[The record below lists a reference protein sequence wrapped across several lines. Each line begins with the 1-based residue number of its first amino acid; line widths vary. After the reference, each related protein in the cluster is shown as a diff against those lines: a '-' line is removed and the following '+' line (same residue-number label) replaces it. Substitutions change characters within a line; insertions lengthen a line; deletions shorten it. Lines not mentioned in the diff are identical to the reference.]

1 MELNR
6 LEEAR
11 GYNPRLSPLT
21 MESPTNSAASSFKR
35 GRGRPRKDEA
45 SVKKRKVVKANVLP
59 PPPAPQQAT
68 KKREPRVD
76 KVAKQASLTTPDAVV
91 PRSRSASRSSTV
103 VSERTARK
111 LQRSATKPKPK
122 KVATTTTRPVRG
134 KKNRPKK
141 SSEKDVGDRCYA
153 RWLNKQYYWGKITEI
168 VAKDNQI
175 FYTAST
181 YCRMYA
187 FLLLFSLNS
196 CFYRFCLT
204 TEMCCRYHPGICT
217 RRRSTER

>member
-1 MELNR
+1 MELQMELNR

-11 GYNPRLSPLT
+11 GYNPRLSPMT

-45 SVKKRKVVKANVLP
+45 SVKKRKVTKANA
-59 PPPAPQQAT
+59 PPAQEPQPVA
-68 KKREPRVD
+68 KKREAR
-76 KVAKQASLTTPDAVV
+76 VAKQASLTTPDTVT
-91 PRSRSASRSSTV
+91 RSRPPSRSSSV

-122 KVATTTTRPVRG
+122 KAATTTPTTRPVRG

-181 YCRMYA
+181 LSYMYA
-187 FLLLFSLNS
+187 CSF
-196 CFYRFCLT
+196 
-204 TEMCCRYHPGICT
+204 
-217 RRRSTER
+217 

>member
-1 MELNR
+1 MELQMELNR
-6 LEEAR
+6 LEELR
-11 GYNPRLSPLT
+11 GYNPRLSPMT
-21 MESPTNSAASSFKR
+21 VESPTNSAASSFKR

-45 SVKKRKVVKANVLP
+45 SVKKRKVIKANVP
-59 PPPAPQQAT
+59 PPEPQPA
-68 KKREPRVD
+68 KKREARVE
-76 KVAKQASLTTPDAVV
+76 KVAKQGSLTTPDAVV
-91 PRSRSASRSSTV
+91 PRSRPASRSSTV

-122 KVATTTTRPVRG
+122 KAAAATTRPVRG

-175 FYTAST
+175 YYTASA
-181 YCRMYA
+181 YSLHVR
-187 FLLLFSLNS
+187 FFVSILSQLLLYIGFV
-196 CFYRFCLT
+196 
-204 TEMCCRYHPGICT
+204 
-217 RRRSTER
+217 